1 MFSRLFTIVVTAVF
15 MTAGLQ
21 AQDSINL
28 PEFPKNP
35 VKGYHIGIVQP
46 LISIQEGEVTN
57 LLDYDVYSVGF
68 PIGISLATPGKAII
82 DMEVVPFVAAALEL
96 RQNYEVH
103 LLYHPGILYP
113 LGSGF
118 TLGLRLAFESGKGQF
133 GFTPLIN
140 KSFPITKNT
149 KIFFEIVAPG
159 RFGPNEKAAYT
170 QILGIHT
177 GVAF

>member
-1 MFSRLFTIVVTAVF
+1 MFTRLLCVLCTAIF
-15 MTAGLQ
+15 MITGIL
-21 AQDSINL
+21 AQDTLKEQDVS
-28 PEFPKNP
+28 KNP

-46 LISIQEGEVTN
+46 LISIQKGEVTN

-96 RQNYEVH
+96 RENFEVH
-103 LLYHPGILYP
+103 ILYHPGILYP

-140 KSFPITKNT
+140 KSFPINKHS
-149 KIFFEIVAPG
+149 KFFLEIVAPG
-159 RFGPNEKAAYT
+159 RFGPNEKTPYT
-170 QILGIHT
+170 QIFGLHA

>member
-1 MFSRLFTIVVTAVF
+1 MYSRLFTIVVTAVI
-15 MTAGLQ
+15 MTIGLQ
-21 AQDSINL
+21 AQDSIKL
-28 PEFPKNP
+28 PDFPKNP
-35 VKGYHIGIVQP
+35 VNGYHIGIVQP
-46 LISIQEGEVTN
+46 LIFIQEGEVTD
-57 LLDYDVYSVGF
+57 LLDYDVYSMGF

-82 DMEVVPFVAAALEL
+82 DIEVVPFVAAALEF
-96 RQNYEVH
+96 RENYEVH

-149 KIFFEIVAPG
+149 KFFLEIVAPG
-159 RFGPNEKAAYT
+159 RFGPNEKTPYT
-170 QILGIHT
+170 QIFGLHA